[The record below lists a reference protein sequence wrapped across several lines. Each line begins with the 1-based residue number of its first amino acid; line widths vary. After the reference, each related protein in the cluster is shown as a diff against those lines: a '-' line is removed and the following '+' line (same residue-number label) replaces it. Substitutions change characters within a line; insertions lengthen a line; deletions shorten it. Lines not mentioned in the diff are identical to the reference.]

1 MDLPEDKTMTIDE
14 EIVKTKRLY
23 PNLGQSTV
31 LPSAPPQRELATPN
45 IYQDPDEPKNNNR
58 GAERSIKAN
67 DFRLHKINEVQ
78 KILDIH
84 AYALVISDKICSF
97 KYEGMSLSVVG

>member
-23 PNLGQSTV
+23 PNLGQSTT
-31 LPSAPPQRELATPN
+31 LPSAPLHRELATPN

-58 GAERSIKAN
+58 GTERSIKAN
-67 DFRLHKINEVQ
+67 DFRLHKIM
-78 KILDIH
+78 
-84 AYALVISDKICSF
+84 
-97 KYEGMSLSVVG
+97 KYRRY